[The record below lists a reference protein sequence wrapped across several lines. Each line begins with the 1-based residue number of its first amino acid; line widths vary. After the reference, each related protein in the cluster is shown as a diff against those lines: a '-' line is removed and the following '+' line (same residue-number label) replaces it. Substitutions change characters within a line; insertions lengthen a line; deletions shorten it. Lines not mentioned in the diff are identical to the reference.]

1 MHTDGTNNDLIYP
14 SDDPKWMEKG
24 RYLFSQPV
32 TFKQGC
38 TKVDN
43 LPPEG
48 LPEVAF
54 AGRSNVGKSSL
65 INALVN
71 QKNLARTSNTPGRT
85 QEINFFNLVDQGFL
99 VDLPGY
105 GYAKESKSKVV
116 SWNNLI
122 RDYLRGRSVLR
133 RVFMLIDSRH
143 GIKEVDLEIFEL
155 LTQSAVTF
163 QIVLT
168 KIDKIKKA
176 ELEKCFEKTKA
187 GLKKFVPA
195 HPKIL
200 VTSSEKKL
208 GLEEVR
214 AEIAGLL

>member
-1 MHTDGTNNDLIYP
+1 MTQDGINNDLIYP
-14 SDDPKWMEKG
+14 SDDPEWREKG
-24 RYLFSQPV
+24 RYLFTQSI
-32 TFKQGC
+32 TFQQGC
-38 TKVDN
+38 TRVDN
-43 LPPEG
+43 LPPEE

-85 QEINFFNLVDQGFL
+85 QEINFFRVMDQGYL

-105 GYAKESKSKVV
+105 GYAKETRSKVIL
-116 SWNNLI
+116 WNNLI

-133 RVFMLIDSRH
+133 RVFILIDSRH
-143 GIKEVDLEIFEL
+143 GVKAGDNEIFKL
-155 LTQSAVTF
+155 LSESAVSF
-163 QIVLT
+163 QVVLT
-168 KIDKIKKA
+168 KTDKIKKS
-176 ELEKCFEKTKA
+176 ELEKCLAKTKEDM
-187 GLKKFVPA
+187 KKFVPA

-200 VTSSEKKL
+200 ITSSEKKL

>member
-1 MHTDGTNNDLIYP
+1 MNQDGTNNDLIYP
-14 SDDPKWMEKG
+14 SDDPEWIEKG
-24 RYLFSQPV
+24 RYLFTQPI
-32 TFKQGC
+32 TFQQGC

-43 LPPEG
+43 LPPES

-85 QEINFFNLVDQGFL
+85 QEINFFNMLGNGFL

-105 GYAKESKSKVV
+105 GYAKETKTKVT

-133 RVFMLIDSRH
+133 RVFVLIDSRH
-143 GIKEVDLEIFEL
+143 GIKNTDIEILELMSE
-155 LTQSAVTF
+155 SAVSF
-163 QIVLT
+163 QIILT
-168 KIDKIKKA
+168 KTDKIKKA
-176 ELEKCFEKTKA
+176 ELEKCLEKTKA
-187 GLKKFVPA
+187 DMKPFVPG

-200 VTSSEKKL
+200 MTSSEKKS

>member
-1 MHTDGTNNDLIYP
+1 MTRDITNNDLIYP
-14 SDDPKWMEKG
+14 SDDPEWVEKG
-24 RYLFSQPV
+24 RYLFTQPI
-32 TFKQGC
+32 TFQQGC

-48 LPEVAF
+48 LPEIAF

-85 QEINFFNLVDQGFL
+85 QEINFFDLSGYGFL

-105 GYAKESKSKVV
+105 GYAKETKTKVM

-133 RVFMLIDSRH
+133 RVFVLIDSRH
-143 GIKEVDLEIFEL
+143 GVKKTDIEIFEL
-155 LTQSAVTF
+155 LSESAVSF
-163 QIVLT
+163 QVVLT
-168 KIDKIKKA
+168 KTDKIKKA
-176 ELEKCFEKTKA
+176 EVEKCLEKTK
-187 GLKKFVPA
+187 LDMRPFVPA

-200 VTSSEKKL
+200 VTSSEKKE
-208 GLEEVR
+208 GLEDIR